1 MNLERSVF
9 ESPDSGFDLSDVRR
23 MRLADLLPGLA
34 RWSVL
39 AMTGNPNEL
48 VDVRSSFLS
57 CFFFLRFADGSFVDV
72 ESVGNE
78 GGAVLICNSACEVR
92 GEASLIGFFFNF

>member
-1 MNLERSVF
+1 MNLEQSVF
-9 ESPDSGFDLSDVRR
+9 QSRTSGPSPLPSQEVR

-48 VDVRSSFLS
+48 VDVSVLLFLCVS
-57 CFFFLRFADGSFVDV
+57 PP
-72 ESVGNE
+72 
-78 GGAVLICNSACEVR
+78 AVC
-92 GEASLIGFFFNF
+92 

>member
-1 MNLERSVF
+1 VLEACLDRATEILFTNLEQSVF
-9 ESPDSGFDLSDVRR
+9 ESPASSGVDTSEVRR

-48 VDVRSSFLS
+48 VDVRLFTL
-57 CFFFLRFADGSFVDV
+57 FVV
-72 ESVGNE
+72 FR
-78 GGAVLICNSACEVR
+78 IC
-92 GEASLIGFFFNF
+92 

>member
-1 MNLERSVF
+1 
-9 ESPDSGFDLSDVRR
+9 

-48 VDVRSSFLS
+48 VDVGL
-57 CFFFLRFADGSFVDV
+57 FFLLSVVFLTGRFLFQGLLAMREVQC
-72 ESVGNE
+72 
-78 GGAVLICNSACEVR
+78 LSAIVFARFE
-92 GEASLIGFFFNF
+92 EKFQ